1 MASLDFPV
9 PVLPKTTSTNEDGFD
24 ILIALYDN
32 EYNLFPINKKFTCF
46 KQSSYE

>member
-24 ILIALYDN
+24 ILTALYDN
-32 EYNLFPINKKFTCF
+32 ECNLFPIKNKFRRF
-46 KQSSYE
+46 KQCSYE